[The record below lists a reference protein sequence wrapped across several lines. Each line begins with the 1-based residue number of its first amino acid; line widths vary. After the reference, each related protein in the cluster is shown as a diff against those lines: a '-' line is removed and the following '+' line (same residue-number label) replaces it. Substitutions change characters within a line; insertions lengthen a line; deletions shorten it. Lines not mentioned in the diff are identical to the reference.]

1 MEILLDLPDDCNP
14 NLIAQ
19 FQQLAR
25 VVSKMTAKGP
35 RMGDFARV
43 EESISDACAKLEAEC
58 IGQLLSS
65 LDVEVPYVEFDGERY
80 KNLGPAPKTFHT
92 MAGDVTIER
101 CLFRSTAQR
110 NGPTLDP
117 IALRAGVIGDC
128 WLPSV
133 AKAMAKHIATVT
145 SREAASLTSSTR
157 RLPYSR
163 SSFERVGHLVG
174 AEYCRRSE
182 EIADV
187 LAEKFVV
194 PAAATSVSV
203 SLDRVA
209 VPMEEIAVDGEH
221 IARNYRMA
229 HCGTLTFHDADGDAL
244 HVVRYGRMP
253 AGDIDNMDELMQ
265 ADLRSALADR
275 PKLRVVAL
283 ADGASE
289 MWNRL
294 DLIVEDLEQDTTRL
308 VDFWHVCEYLAA
320 AAAVID
326 GDQSSNRLSRWKH
339 LLLNAESAIRLVLG
353 ELDEYTDIEPVA
365 EAVRYVENHGD
376 RLNYARARTQGLPI
390 GSGNI
395 EATCKSLV
403 SQRFKRSGARWK
415 IETGEHVLQLRAL
428 QLSDRW
434 EDAMDETL
442 KPLRRRV
449 VARAS

>member
-1 MEILLDLPDDCNP
+1 MEIVLDLPDDCNP

-19 FQQLAR
+19 LQRLAN

-35 RMGDFARV
+35 RMGGFARI
-43 EESISDACAKLEAEC
+43 EESVSTACARLEAEC

-65 LDVEVPYVEFDGERY
+65 LDVEAPYVEFEGERY
-80 KNLGPAPKTFHT
+80 LNLGPAPKTFHT
-92 MAGDVTIER
+92 MAGDVTVER
-101 CLFRSTAQR
+101 CLFRSTAKR

-117 IALRAGVIGDC
+117 VALRAGVIGDG

-133 AKAMAKHIATVT
+133 AKAIAKHLATVT
-145 SREAASLTSSTR
+145 SREAASLTSSTG

-194 PAAATSVSV
+194 PAEAASVSV

-209 VPMEEIAVDGEH
+209 VPMEEIAEDGEH

-253 AGDIDNMDELMQ
+253 GGDIDDMDELLQ
-265 ADLRSALADR
+265 SDLRSALADR
-275 PKLRVVAL
+275 PELHVVAL
-283 ADGASE
+283 ADGASD

-294 DLIVEDLEQDTTRL
+294 DLIVEGLDQDTTRL

-320 AAAVID
+320 AAAAID
-326 GDQSSNRLSRWKH
+326 GDHSSTRLSRWKH
-339 LLLNAESAIRLVLG
+339 LLLNTESAIRLVLR
-353 ELDEYTDIEPVA
+353 ELDEHTDLEPVA

-376 RLNYARARTQGLPI
+376 RLNYARARAQGLPI

-415 IETGEHVLQLRAL
+415 RETGEHVLQLRAL

-434 EDAMDETL
+434 EHAMEETL

-449 VARAS
+449 IPRAS